1 MSAFYS
7 GVITTEEDPINPA
20 YIIYRALPEKA
31 PPRNDTVIY
40 ILAGLVAYVA
50 ASPYCTTPQIP
61 LSKFKIMPC
70 ISNLILK
77 TDQNGEVISVQ
88 PYDSTYLPETK
99 YGGEV
104 EDHNAYLIPDIISKD
119 TFNGE
124 HISEYKHRQIQQQ
137 EKLQTPAIADESQ
150 LKPMEP

>member
-1 MSAFYS
+1 
-7 GVITTEEDPINPA
+7 
-20 YIIYRALPEKA
+20 
-31 PPRNDTVIY
+31 
-40 ILAGLVAYVA
+40 
-50 ASPYCTTPQIP
+50 
-61 LSKFKIMPC
+61 MPC
-70 ISNLILK
+70 ISNLFLK
-77 TDQNGEVISVQ
+77 TDQNGGVTSVQ

-137 EKLQTPAIADESQ
+137 ENC
-150 LKPMEP
+150 KPQPLLMKVN